1 MFARVLRSVPFAAG
15 FAASLAVI
23 GALKCA
29 AAENALHI
37 PEPQNVTLDAADG
50 VVLACTYYK
59 GGFVQNLTTK
69 EVTAMSGKEVV
80 PIIMLHGWNGKRTEY
95 DYTARL
101 LQQFGHAV
109 IVPDLRGHGES
120 LTQKV
125 GGRPVAFNRDRMGR
139 AGVESMILD
148 VEAVR
153 KFLLEKND
161 AQELNLEMLCVV
173 GADFGG
179 ALAINW
185 AAGDWSRQQLP
196 AFKQGNDV
204 KAIVLLSPVQSFKGV
219 TVNQALQHPV
229 VRSSLGVLII
239 CGEEDSKNTKDAKAI
254 YDRFAKFRAEPG
266 ANAKDRNARH
276 DLLLLEPPTSLS
288 GTQLLTPRGLAV
300 NQDLIGYIHG
310 RLASRKGDYPWTAR
324 KHPLT
329 APDRP

>member
-1 MFARVLRSVPFAAG
+1 MFARVLRSVPLAAG

-23 GALKCA
+23 GALHCA
-29 AAENALHI
+29 AAENTLRI
-37 PEPQNVTLDAADG
+37 PEPQNITLETADG
-50 VVLACTYYK
+50 VVLACSYYK
-59 GGFVQNLTTK
+59 GGFVQNLKTK

-80 PIIMLHGWNGKRTEY
+80 PVIMLHGWNGKRTEY
-95 DYTARL
+95 DFTARL

-109 IVPDLRGHGES
+109 VVPDLRGHGES

-125 GGRPVAFNRDRMGR
+125 GGRPVTYNRDRMGR
-139 AGVESMILD
+139 AGVESMIYD
-148 VEAVR
+148 IEAVR

-173 GADFGG
+173 GADFGA

-185 AAGDWSRQQLP
+185 ASVDWSRQQLP

-219 TVNQALQHPV
+219 TVTQALQHPV
-229 VRSSLGVLII
+229 VSRSLGVLIVH
-239 CGEEDSKNTKDAKAI
+239 GQEDTKNAKDAKAI
-254 YDRFAKFRAEPG
+254 YDRLAKFRVDPG
-266 ANAKDRNARH
+266 ANAKDRNARR

-288 GTQLLTPRGLAV
+288 GTQLLTPRGLTV

-310 RLASRKGDYPWTAR
+310 RLTSKKGDYPWTAR

-329 APDRP
+329 APDR